1 MHLPQSQFILCL
13 ICIAIPPTLCE
24 AVSEGLVRYPNWIAP
39 LIGSETVSTQCADN
53 AHRTSTGLN
62 VTCTSD
68 GIWSGPIPVCECDDG
83 HHVSTA
89 DDGRDICRGDNL
101 MFTKISQGT
110 ASGGAF
116 LLLLTLI
123 TITILAVCLLRVSI
137 TRPKRSKSYDQLWVR
152 TGNNSGG
159 FPTSSAFGMSNIMG
173 TREDDEDEE
182 DCSPSSQ
189 PPNKSLETRIASTS
203 RQVENMEGI
212 VFPSLTFVTTKHV
225 EEEEEDRK
233 DGGCLP
239 GQVSLGVETE
249 VPRCGEC
256 LGDATSQ
263 NTVESAESSEYCE
276 EEVEEEESE
285 NEEVGTVSLQTVPIP
300 RQDNLGHIE
309 EIYDE
314 VLSHGP
320 RKKVDKRSDPKSE
333 NDDTMTQP
341 PQQSAAVDATVP
353 ESGEYDDIV
362 LSDRRIKKPRNV
374 EEVEEIY
381 DVVVNQLATRKDSTS
396 TLISRVKA
404 YAVVT
409 VPAPYEL
416 PVPTNEAYALSE
428 NVPVSTN
435 EAYALSENVP
445 VSTNEAYA
453 TNENV
458 PVSTNS
464 AYKTCEGVKGEGHA
478 YDSVN

>member
-1 MHLPQSQFILCL
+1 
-13 ICIAIPPTLCE
+13 
-24 AVSEGLVRYPNWIAP
+24 
-39 LIGSETVSTQCADN
+39 
-53 AHRTSTGLN
+53 
-62 VTCTSD
+62 
-68 GIWSGPIPVCECDDG
+68 
-83 HHVSTA
+83 
-89 DDGRDICRGDNL
+89 
-101 MFTKISQGT
+101 MFTKISLVT

-123 TITILAVCLLRVSI
+123 TITILAVRLLRVSI

-249 VPRCGEC
+249 VPRYGEC
-256 LGDATSQ
+256 LGDQ

-300 RQDNLGHIE
+300 RQDSLGPIE

-314 VLSHGP
+314 VSSHGP

-353 ESGEYDDIV
+353 GSGEDDDIV
-362 LSDRRIKKPRNV
+362 LSDRRIKKPRNI

-416 PVPTNEAYALSE
+416 PVPTNEAYAPNEYVPVSTNEAYAPNEYVPVSTNEAYAPNE

-435 EAYALSENVP
+435 EAYAPSEI
-445 VSTNEAYA
+445 
-453 TNENV
+453 V

-464 AYKTCEGVKGEGHA
+464 AYKTCEGVKSEGHA